1 MTYIFSSERQLIF
14 KVVVGGRDRLVEF
27 GERNGSGRSLFV
39 TENSYIAGAI
49 RRHDFYKNGIIEEA
63 AMESPRTGEGKAGE
77 AALESPRTGEGKT
90 REGDK
95 EGAGESEAGEISQD
109 VKDSNVQEFENISA
123 AREYLVRTFG
133 VDRKSVKLPSQIKS
147 QAKKCGVEIRF

>member
-63 AMESPRTGEGKAGE
+63 AMESPRTGESKAGE
-77 AALESPRTGEGKT
+77 AVMESART